1 MGVLGCYA
9 IVTYS
14 SYSFESDF
22 VELSFL
28 PEGFLIV
35 FLVYLFGLFPLPP
48 PKFCTTLDLNNS
60 DRNVKFTIGIGGRIC
75 HGVHCDSV
83 SWESITTIV

>member
-9 IVTYS
+9 VVTYS
-14 SYSFESDF
+14 SYSFESGS
-22 VELSFL
+22 VEFSFL

-35 FLVYLFGLFPLPP
+35 FLVYLFGLFFFS